1 MACENAWMNFNWDDL
16 RTVLALVRGKTLAA
30 AALELGV
37 NYTTVSRR
45 IARIETAVGQP
56 LFLRLAD
63 GYQPTEVAHS
73 VAKHAVDMENAEH
86 ALSREMQGRDKT
98 LNGTLTVTAPQ
109 LLIAHF
115 LAPAIDQFCRENPHV
130 TLRVRATNEL
140 LDLNRRQADLA
151 IRISQSPG
159 DLLKGIRLTAQSAAS
174 FATPE
179 WAQRITDT
187 PQAQIDWIVYEQY
200 SSVPQAALAGYPNSK
215 VRLVFDD
222 MVAMLGAAQAGLGV
236 VRLPMFLGRSAAG
249 LVQVPVL
256 PPQPYADIWVV
267 GHADVWPSA
276 KLVAFRD
283 IILPFFKRNR
293 DVFRG

>member
-140 LDLNRRQADLA
+140 LAGRSGHSDQPITGGFAERHPFDRAIGGKLCDARMGAKDYGYAPSADRLDRVRA
-151 IRISQSPG
+151 IFIG
-159 DLLKGIRLTAQSAAS
+159 AS
-174 FATPE
+174 
-179 WAQRITDT
+179 
-187 PQAQIDWIVYEQY
+187 
-200 SSVPQAALAGYPNSK
+200 G
-215 VRLVFDD
+215 
-222 MVAMLGAAQAGLGV
+222 GLG
-236 VRLPMFLGRSAAG
+236 RLPE
-249 LVQVPVL
+249 Q
-256 PPQPYADIWVV
+256 
-267 GHADVWPSA
+267 
-276 KLVAFRD
+276 
-283 IILPFFKRNR
+283 
-293 DVFRG
+293 